1 MERKRTIRPSA
12 SYARDVSEVLRQER
26 RSDVISKTVRNSLNG
41 KVPMRVCPAE
51 GRDLSPGR
59 CEMSVYASIPIP
71 RWRSLGLKPPSK
83 NRQKGRGRRDTVQ
96 QVPRNDIVSRGALRV
111 HGERE
116 TELDALYALLS
127 DIRIRAGDSFSG
139 LGVLVCDR
147 PETLP
152 VLPLRPLSTLDR
164 EWSLTEALVEIS
176 DVRSEYHDG
185 FHVIS
190 SNWVLSKISQYF
202 SPPIVN
208 VNIDRRKI
216 IGARYITALFG
227 SAIENI
233 HSVGIAGKDH
243 GIVIFENGVE
253 RYSEGAI

>member
-12 SYARDVSEVLRQER
+12 SYAGDVSELLRQER
-26 RSDVISKTVRNSLNG
+26 RSDVISKVVRNSLIG
-41 KVPMRVCPAE
+41 EVPVRVCAAK
-51 GRDLSPGR
+51 GRDFSPGGY
-59 CEMSVYASIPIP
+59 EKSIYASTPIP
-71 RWRSLGLKPPSK
+71 RWRAFGLKPPSK
-83 NRQKGRGRRDTVQ
+83 NRQRGRGRRDTVQ
-96 QVPRNDIVSRGALRV
+96 QIPCNDTVSRGALRMR
-111 HGERE
+111 GERE
-116 TELDALYALLS
+116 TEFDALYALLS
-127 DIRIRAGDSFSG
+127 DVRIRAGDSFSG

-152 VLPLRPLSTLDR
+152 VLPLRPLSTLER

-190 SNWVLSKISQYF
+190 SNWELRKISQYF
-202 SPPIVN
+202 SPPIVD
-208 VNIDRRKI
+208 VDIDRRKI

-253 RYSEGAI
+253 RYSEGTI